1 MVARLLERT
10 KHVKVWISFAQFE
23 SAVGEIGRARQVFV
37 DAQAHFKAGGTELKE
52 ERVLLLESWCVRGS
66 TFVGS
71 WKKTVD
77 AGAHVCLT

>member
-1 MVARLLERT
+1 VLCGVRDLCAPGAVVARLLERT
-10 KHVKVWISFAQFE
+10 KHVKVWISFAQ
-23 SAVGEIGRARQVFV
+23 FV

-71 WKKTVD
+71 GKKTVD